1 MKQLIRISRLDRVIT
16 VLDGSA
22 QLENPYDVR
31 NLRLQGYDS
40 YIRYGYNTVRSA
52 QATYTPKTA
61 YGLGW
66 FQGVSQVTGETKA
79 TPKEEFITIEQA
91 GSPSAI
97 RPYLRDATTL
107 APTQIGTSTL
117 VAGYWNF
124 ANYNDYVYAI
134 NPKAD
139 NLVTP
144 QPTVYKHLIGETVG
158 DNAWLAV
165 QDSAYVDAGSDVE
178 LSILADNPITRPFVA
193 SDSFTFPVA
202 NSGNDIG
209 IWNAGSTFVVNA
221 NNGIDVSG
229 NNNDNGQISNIPFT
243 VTFAPTEDWSTF
255 GDYASITITAGNV
268 FSILSP
274 SNKAPILRTNG
285 VDRTL
290 EYREFVNTSK
300 NTLTIMFRLKGVA
313 SLNLVQKFTFTVSSN
328 VNRYVNGLACKFEP
342 IKFGGVYLEQTQS
355 TQRIWDDTLVG
366 NGIYYGV
373 RYKNGTTYSTLIQ
386 KSITS
391 AQSQGF
397 LASSFSKPLGGKISL
412 SVPQRTTGGWTDVE
426 FVRQLDD
433 ASGWKII
440 STQPN
445 SGGTIQFKDTYQENE
460 LSPLT
465 TATGITTTILPT
477 PAFRTAGIVGAFAYK
492 QSMIWLIN
500 QTYQNLQFS
509 RVGDPLEL
517 YDSTASLSY
526 DPEDVTVP
534 AQFTLADDQ
543 ADVPVWGTQAGQIAF
558 IIGET
563 AAYAMV
569 GDFPKSMSPSRQ
581 IPGSRGIA
589 GYYAGTRFRSY
600 QGIWGAAYADPE
612 LNIWLV
618 NSVPRFVGDA
628 SVQPQE
634 LSLPVRGKLKDF
646 LYTTQQPEYGTELKI
661 EDVKVVFQESV
672 SSLWV
677 ILGHRAAVYRQDMVG
692 NGWELYDYS
701 LASTG
706 TINTCTT
713 YFTNGAIAHDHNGGD
728 TTWTNFGYPFAS
740 DNSYCT
746 NAFGLPS
753 SPSSTIARTTK
764 HLRCHSYLPS
774 PLIPAGA
781 TITDVRWKVE
791 DSKVGDLSVTQN
803 VAQPTLNG
811 SNYGANK
818 STNRL
823 VTDADAE
830 QIYTLSSLP
839 SVADINAG
847 HLGIDLQYTQEV
859 WNSNWNDP
867 ANYTVTISP
876 TSPQVYT
883 PSATPSLTTN
893 YTVTVTYTG
902 AGAKPPRAYVQ
913 FNGTTLVGGDV
924 VTILK
929 QGDTSINID
938 GNIDT
943 DSGLIGTLPVVPP
956 DLPDPK
962 TISAS
967 LSIRLPVILTSGV
980 GSKTVL
986 MESSSDLSTAK
997 FQATHTLTATF
1008 SPAVTS
1014 TVRVD
1019 NVAAQVCYNVT
1030 TTGTEIQWSRVVFSP
1045 NGKNVAFRSS
1055 GELDVIE
1062 YDYRNSS
1069 FISGTNRDGG
1079 IAPPDWYFVTQQ
1091 IQWDGAKARLA
1102 SVQYH
1107 GQNAT
1112 DLIQTSLSV
1121 DDGAYVNGAL
1131 AGVNTSRWYGWHPS
1145 ISSGIRHKIKFT
1157 GSETDS
1163 SLKGF
1168 ALEFNTQSK
1177 GKPK

>member
-66 FQGVSQVTGETKA
+66 FQGVSQITGETKA

-139 NLVTP
+139 KLVTP

-158 DNAWLAV
+158 NNAWLAV
-165 QDSAYVDAGSDVE
+165 QDSAYVESGSDAE
-178 LSILADNPITRPFVA
+178 LTISANPLSTRNFTA
-193 SDSFTFPVA
+193 SDSWTYVSA
-202 NSGNDIG
+202 NG
-209 IWNAGSTFVVNA
+209 INAGATFTA
-221 NNGIDVSG
+221 SATTGIVTVAATD
-229 NNNDNGQISNIPFT
+229 NDNGNQNRTTFT
-243 VTFAPTEDWSTF
+243 VTFPAAEDWTTLY
-255 GDYASITITAGNV
+255 GDYAAVTIDAGNI
-268 FSILSP
+268 FTSFERTST
-274 SNKAPILRTNG
+274 APILRTNG

-290 EYREFVNTSK
+290 EYYEFFSSSFNSV
-300 NTLTIMFRLKGVA
+300 TIVFRLKGVT
-313 SLNLVQKFTFTVSSN
+313 SLNLVQKLTFTIGGYVQ
-328 VNRYVNGLACKFEP
+328 RYGSPNACFIAPLKY
-342 IKFGGVYLEQTQS
+342 GGVYLEQSGT
-355 TQRIWDDTLVG
+355 TQRIWDSSLTGDGV
-366 NGIYYGV
+366 YYGV
-373 RYKNGTTYSTLIQ
+373 RYKNGATYSTLIQ
-386 KSITS
+386 GSVT
-391 AQSQGF
+391 AVQGQGF
-397 LASSFSKPLGGKISL
+397 KPRDYCSPLGGIIKL

-426 FVRQLDD
+426 FVRQLND

-440 STQPN
+440 STQSN
-445 SGGTIQFKDTYQENE
+445 AGGTIQFQDRYQENE
-460 LSPLT
+460 LTPLT

-477 PAFRTAGIVGAFAYK
+477 PAFRTAGIIGAFAYK
-492 QSMIWLIN
+492 QSMVWLIN

-517 YDSTASLSY
+517 YDSTASLGY
-526 DPEDVTVP
+526 DPDDVTVP

-543 ADVPVWGTQAGQIAF
+543 ADVPIWGTQAGQIAF

-661 EDVKVVFQESV
+661 EDVKVVFQESI

-706 TINTCTT
+706 TINTCTP
-713 YFTNGAIAHDHNGGD
+713 YFTNGASATEYSTG
-728 TTWTNFGYPFAS
+728 TTWTNFGLPFSS
-740 DNSYCT
+740 DDSYCLNT
-746 NAFGLPS
+746 FSLGAGVNNY
-753 SPSSTIARTTK
+753 RTK
-764 HLRCHSYLPS
+764 YLDCNGYAPVS
-774 PLIPAGA
+774 LIPATA
-781 TITDVRWKVE
+781 TITGVSWRLE
-791 DSKVGDLSVTQN
+791 DSKTGDLAVTNIHAHPVHNGTPVGSNLATNRVVTTSDVTQTFTM
-803 VAQPTLNG
+803 ASLPTLSQLNSG
-811 SNYGANK
+811 
-818 STNRL
+818 
-823 VTDADAE
+823 
-830 QIYTLSSLP
+830 QM
-839 SVADINAG
+839 
-847 HLGIDLQYTQEV
+847 GIHIRYESEEWLAAWQ
-859 WNSNWNDP
+859 NP
-867 ANYTVTISP
+867 ANYTVVISP

-883 PSATPSLTTN
+883 PSATPLLTTN

-929 QGDTSINID
+929 EGNTSINID

-1019 NVAAQVCYNVT
+1019 NVSMQICYSVST
-1030 TTGTEIQWSRVVFSP
+1030 IGTEIQWSRVVFSP
-1045 NGKNVAFRSS
+1045 NGKNVGFRSS

-1079 IAPPDWYFVTQQ
+1079 ITPPDWYFVTQQ

>member
-40 YIRYGYNTVRSA
+40 YIRYGYNTVLSA

-124 ANYNDYVYAI
+124 ANYNNYVYAI

-139 NLVTP
+139 KLVTP

-158 DNAWLAV
+158 AEAWNAI
-165 QDSAYVDAGSDVE
+165 QDSAYVDSGVSSLTATPNILGSYGWENSDTVTITKIGSAGVMGT
-178 LSILADNPITRPFVA
+178 ILHSATSGVMTVTADDFRRVGQHRTIVKTTFA
-193 SDSFTFPVA
+193 SPKDWSVPV
-202 NSGNDIG
+202 NCDYIG
-209 IWNAGSTFVVNA
+209 IVVNA
-221 NNGIDVSG
+221 GAIYNYFEKTNYKVRLRQNGTPTFYECETIEYFNSTNTQVTIVARIK
-229 NNNDNGQISNIPFT
+229 QI
-243 VTFAPTEDWSTF
+243 
-255 GDYASITITAGNV
+255 
-268 FSILSP
+268 
-274 SNKAPILRTNG
+274 APIMRNAI
-285 VDRTL
+285 VDV
-290 EYREFVNTSK
+290 EF
-300 NTLTIMFRLKGVA
+300 TIGGSTRNDPTGGIQTIA
-313 SLNLVQKFTFTVSSN
+313 FT
-328 VNRYVNGLACKFEP
+328 YEP
-342 IKFGGVYLEQTQS
+342 LKFGGVYLEATTS
-355 TQRIWDDTLVG
+355 AKRIWDG
-366 NGIYYGV
+366 NLDGDGITYGV
-373 RYKNGTTYSTLIQ
+373 RYKNGGIYGVLNKSAITKNQAWGYSIN
-386 KSITS
+386 SYS
-391 AQSQGF
+391 AIG
-397 LASSFSKPLGGKISL
+397 LGGKISL
-412 SVPQRTTGGWTDVE
+412 SAPVLTTGGWTNIE
-426 FVRQLDD
+426 FLRQQTD
-433 ASGWKII
+433 GTWKII
-440 STQPN
+440 GTVAN
-445 SGGTIQFKDTYQENE
+445 SGVPQIDDKYEEYE
-460 LSPLT
+460 LASLT
-465 TATGITTTILPT
+465 TATDIVDTIP
-477 PAFRTAGIVGAFAYK
+477 PSPVFRTAGIVGAFAYK

-526 DPEDVTVP
+526 DPEDATVP

-543 ADVPVWGTQAGQIAF
+543 ADVPIWGTQAGQIAF

-713 YFTNGAIAHDHNGGD
+713 YFTNGAIAHDYNGGD

-753 SPSSTIARTTK
+753 SPSSTVARTTK

-823 VTDADAE
+823 VTDTDAE
-830 QIYTLSSLP
+830 QTYTLSSLP

-867 ANYTVTISP
+867 ANYTVVISP

-883 PSATPSLTTN
+883 PSVTPSLTTN

-902 AGAKPPRAYVQ
+902 AGAKPPRAYIQ
-913 FNGTTLVGGDV
+913 FNGTT
-924 VTILK
+924 
-929 QGDTSINID
+929 
-938 GNIDT
+938 
-943 DSGLIGTLPVVPP
+943 
-956 DLPDPK
+956 K
-962 TISAS
+962 T
-967 LSIRLPVILTSGV
+967 G
-980 GSKTVL
+980 
-986 MESSSDLSTAK
+986 
-997 FQATHTLTATF
+997 
-1008 SPAVTS
+1008 
-1014 TVRVD
+1014 
-1019 NVAAQVCYNVT
+1019 
-1030 TTGTEIQWSRVVFSP
+1030 
-1045 NGKNVAFRSS
+1045 
-1055 GELDVIE
+1055 
-1062 YDYRNSS
+1062 
-1069 FISGTNRDGG
+1069 
-1079 IAPPDWYFVTQQ
+1079 
-1091 IQWDGAKARLA
+1091 
-1102 SVQYH
+1102 QYIY
-1107 GQNAT
+1107 Q
-1112 DLIQTSLSV
+1112 
-1121 DDGAYVNGAL
+1121 Y
-1131 AGVNTSRWYGWHPS
+1131 
-1145 ISSGIRHKIKFT
+1145 
-1157 GSETDS
+1157 
-1163 SLKGF
+1163 
-1168 ALEFNTQSK
+1168 
-1177 GKPK
+1177 